1 MGKVKK
7 NVGKRQGELTLRKST
22 NEKKTQYPAQ
32 DNEILWGK

>member
-22 NEKKTQYPAQ
+22 NEKKNPIPRSRQ
-32 DNEILWGK
+32 

>member
-7 NVGKRQGELTLRKST
+7 NVGKRQRELTLRKST
-22 NEKKTQYPAQ
+22 NGKKKHPAQ